1 MIAKRNE
8 FVKKTAGRG
17 GGGVEADGA
26 VRCGAHELPGRR
38 GVWGRDMEILILK
51 RVWKNFG
58 ARGPRARRRRENF
71 NFT

>member
-8 FVKKTAGRG
+8 FVKKTAGRR
-17 GGGVEADGA
+17 ADG
-26 VRCGAHELPGRR
+26 RGAR
-38 GVWGRDMEILILK
+38 GSGGKGEGDMEILVLK

-58 ARGPRARRRRENF
+58 GGRGDEENF